1 VTRLLPGQG
10 EMVLQSH
17 VTIANIRTL
26 SLRRGKQKIC
36 NPDFL
41 LFRKGDSVIHGNNA
55 LLEIFVWE
63 PMKIN
68 VKTSHFELETIIDH
82 YSSVLTVAVYKNFS
96 MFLTLKVRE

>member
-1 VTRLLPGQG
+1 MINLWPARFKKSVKGRWSKLALVSGCDSPPPRQG

-17 VTIANIRTL
+17 VTLANIRTL

-55 LLEIFVWE
+55 LLEIFAWE
-63 PMKIN
+63 PTKIN
-68 VKTSHFELETIIDH
+68 VKTSQF
-82 YSSVLTVAVYKNFS
+82 
-96 MFLTLKVRE
+96 